1 MNKPNFKERKK
12 AREYALQALYS
23 WQLSRNNIK
32 DVEAHHLAEH
42 AKAKFDTEYFKELL
56 HAIPADVSAIDSLI
70 APHLSRT
77 MDELTPIELAL
88 LRMATYEFK
97 ARLEIPY
104 RVIINEAVD
113 LSKAYGAA
121 EGHKFVN
128 GVLDKLAK
136 QLRAEEIKG

>member
-12 AREYALQALYS
+12 AREYVLQALYS
-23 WQLSRNNIK
+23 WQLSQNDIN

-42 AKAKFDTEYFKELL
+42 AKAKFDTDYFKELL
-56 HAIPADVSAIDSLI
+56 HAIPAEVAALDGLI
-70 APHLSRT
+70 EPHLSRT
-77 MDELTPIELAL
+77 LDELTPIELAI
-88 LRMATYEFK
+88 LRMAAYEFK

-104 RVIINEAVD
+104 RVVINEAVD

-136 QLRAEEIKG
+136 DLRASEVLG